1 VIITDV
7 LKDACMQVRMQT
19 KNIIGTPEG
28 NKKLGKG
35 AGGDTSR
42 RIDVVAE
49 EAVIDTIKK
58 HNFHPTIIGE
68 ECGRINGENGFLIMD
83 AMDGTTNA
91 IRNMPFYCCSLAYA
105 IDFKLSSIVDA
116 AIIDLVSGDLYFA
129 SKNKGAYLN
138 GNRIEV
144 RKHNNNSVQGEQNS
158 DIVVGMNISGV
169 SEDTI
174 TLLSKVISNANHVRH
189 FGANALELCYFA
201 RGSMDAYIDLRGKIR
216 STDMAAAFLIVKESG
231 GKLYS
236 VEGSEL
242 DSQLDVKT
250 TMSFLAVAEEK
261 MYNRFASAL
270 HITTRR

>member
-7 LKDACMQVRMQT
+7 LKDACMEVRIQT

-42 RIDVVAE
+42 KVDLVAE
-49 EAVIDTIKK
+49 KAVIDTIRK
-58 HNFHPTIIGE
+58 HNFNPTIIGE

-83 AMDGTTNA
+83 ALDGTTNA
-91 IRNMPFYCCSLAYA
+91 IRNIPFYCCSLAYA

-144 RKHNNNSVQGEQNS
+144 RKHSNQSAQGEQNN

-169 SEDTI
+169 SEDKI
-174 TLLSKVISNANHVRH
+174 RLLSKIICNANHVRH

-201 RGSMDAYIDLRGKIR
+201 KGSMDAYIDLRGKIR

-250 TMSFLAVAEEK
+250 TMSFFAVAEEK
-261 MYNRFASAL
+261 MYNRFASDL
-270 HITTRR
+270 HIRTTR

>member
-1 VIITDV
+1 VIIIDV
-7 LKDACMQVRMQT
+7 LKDACLEVRIQT

-35 AGGDTSR
+35 AGGDSSR
-42 RIDVVAE
+42 RVDLVAE
-49 EAVIDTIKK
+49 KAVIDTIKK
-58 HNFHPTIIGE
+58 HNFNPTVIGE
-68 ECGRINGENGFLIMD
+68 ECGRINGEKGFLIMD
-83 AMDGTTNA
+83 AIDGTTNT
-91 IRNMPFYCCSLAYA
+91 IRNIPFYCCSLAYA

-144 RKHNNNSVQGEQNS
+144 RKHSNNSAQGEQNN

-174 TLLSKVISNANHVRH
+174 RLLSKVICNANHVRH

-261 MYNRFASAL
+261 MYNRFASDL
-270 HITTRR
+270 HIRTRR

>member
-105 IDFKLSSIVDA
+105 IDFKLSSVVDA

-174 TLLSKVISNANHVRH
+174 TLLSKVICNANHVRH